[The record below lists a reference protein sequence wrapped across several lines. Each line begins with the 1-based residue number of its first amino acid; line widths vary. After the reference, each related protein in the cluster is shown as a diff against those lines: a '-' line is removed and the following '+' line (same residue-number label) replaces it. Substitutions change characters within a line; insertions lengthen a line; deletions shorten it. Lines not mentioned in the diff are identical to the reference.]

1 MDIVSIIFR
10 YIHIVSAVLAVGG
23 TSFIALCLS
32 PAMRVMDDSFR
43 ETLLDLVNRRFAV
56 ILWASIAGLV
66 VSGAYNWVMLNP
78 KYNEVG
84 PLAQALIGTKVL
96 LAFLLF
102 GLIWARHIGLIR
114 LALKTHLLI
123 AVHLGA
129 IVILLGSILRN
140 LHLSS

>member
-1 MDIVSIIFR
+1 LDIVSIIFR